1 MPSSPP
7 DHSTGFQTVVRK
19 RRTVPVGRHLGA
31 LAPSTAALP
40 LATHSR
46 GGGKRL
52 VSTERS
58 HNRSAHGHQAGAGAK
73 LHRLAESS
81 AAAKHAKVCPE
92 FARAMQQAR
101 LARKWT
107 QKQLAQQIH
116 EKPQVVHLYESAQA
130 IPNGAITQ
138 KLNKALGGKLPAARR
153 RK

>member
-1 MPSSPP
+1 MPSSPRD

-19 RRTVPVGRHLGA
+19 RRTVPAGQARA
-31 LAPSTAALP
+31 LTPSTAALP

-73 LHRLAESS
+73 LHRLDESS
-81 AAAKHAKVCPE
+81 AAAKHAKVSPE
-92 FARAMQQAR
+92 FAGAMQRER

-116 EKPQVVHLYESAQA
+116 EKTQVVHQYESRQA
-130 IPNGAITQ
+130 IPNGAIIQ